1 MVGQKV
7 LRSDNSVIG
16 RIRSMRSGEQGL
28 KEATQGDEVAIAVT
42 EITVGRQVDE
52 GDILYI
58 EMDERDVLRLR
69 EENVKLTPDEEDVIG
84 ELQRLKKGES
94 PFWGR

>member
-1 MVGQKV
+1 MLGQKV
-7 LRSDNSVIG
+7 LRADNRVIG

-42 EITVGRQVDE
+42 EATVGRQVNE

-58 EMDERDVLRLR
+58 EMDERDVVRLR
-69 EENVKLTPDEEDVIG
+69 DENVKLTPDEEDVIT
-84 ELQRLKKGES
+84 ELQRIKKADS

>member
-1 MVGQKV
+1 
-7 LRSDNSVIG
+7 
-16 RIRSMRSGEQGL
+16 MRSGEQGL

-42 EITVGRQVDE
+42 EATVGRQVNE

-58 EMDERDVLRLR
+58 EMDERDVVRLR
-69 EENVKLTPDEEDVIG
+69 DENVKLTPDEEDVIT
-84 ELQRLKKGES
+84 ELQRIKKADS

>member
-1 MVGQKV
+1 M
-7 LRSDNSVIG
+7 
-16 RIRSMRSGEQGL
+16 
-28 KEATQGDEVAIAVT
+28 TEV
-42 EITVGRQVDE
+42 TVGRQVDE

-69 EENVKLTPDEEDVIG
+69 EEKVQLTPDEEDVIS
-84 ELQRLKKGES
+84 ELQRLKKGDS